1 MKKLKALVAGCLAA
15 ALLVGCGG
23 GGDTASSNVFVMA
36 KENDVSTLDL
46 KLASTGMDFE
56 VLNAYCFR

>member
-36 KENDVSTLDL
+36 K
-46 KLASTGMDFE
+46 KMM
-56 VLNAYCFR
+56 